1 MKIGYGH
8 AGPEVQEGMI
18 ISEEKA
24 EEFFKED
31 LEKTII
37 MVNNLM
43 QGTKI
48 VQNKKILDV
57 LVSLLFTE

>member
-8 AGPEVQEGMI
+8 AGQEVQEGMI
-18 ISEEKA
+18 ISEERA
-24 EEFFKED
+24 EEIFKED

-43 QGTKI
+43 QGTKLS
-48 VQNKKILDV
+48 KIR
-57 LVSLLFTE
+57 